1 MLPSSF
7 SHLNI
12 RTASNEDIPSIK
24 KLVFGVLKEF
34 DLLPAPE
41 TTDADLNDIE
51 GNYLRPGGLFEV
63 IENHDGHLMGTV
75 GVFPVDSK
83 TCELRKMYFA
93 PEVRGAGLGKFI
105 LRRVIDRAK
114 ELGFARVVLETSSKL
129 PAAKRL
135 YEGFGFQPF
144 VADHP
149 SPRSDQSYRLDLID

>member
-93 PEVRGAGLGKFI
+93 PEVRGSGLGKFI

>member
-93 PEVRGAGLGKFI
+93 PEVRGSGLGKFI

-114 ELGFARVVLETSSKL
+114 ELGFARVVLETSSKW

-135 YEGFGFQPF
+135 YQGFGFQPF

>member
-12 RTASNEDIPSIK
+12 RTASNKDIASIK
-24 KLVFGVLKEF
+24 KLVFGVLEEF
-34 DLLPAPE
+34 DLLPDPE

-51 GNYLRPGGLFEV
+51 GNYLRRGGLFEV
-63 IENHDGHLMGTV
+63 IEDHDGRLVGTV
-75 GVFPVDSK
+75 GVFPVDST

-93 PEVRGAGLGKFI
+93 PEIRGSGLGKFI
-105 LRRVIDRAK
+105 LQRVIDRAK
-114 ELGFARVVLETSSKL
+114 EWGFARMVLETSSKL

-135 YEGFGFQPF
+135 YEGFGFQTF

-149 SPRSDQSYRLDLID
+149 SPRSDQSYWLNLID

>member
-12 RTASNEDIPSIK
+12 RTASNEDIASIK
-24 KLVFGVLKEF
+24 KLVFGVLEEF
-34 DLLPAPE
+34 DLLPDPE

-51 GNYLRPGGLFEV
+51 GNYLGRGGLFEL
-63 IENHDGHLMGTV
+63 IEDRQGSLKGTV
-75 GVFPVDSK
+75 GVFPVDSNI
-83 TCELRKMYFA
+83 CELRKMYFV
-93 PEVRGAGLGKFI
+93 PEIRGSGLGKFI
-105 LRRVIDRAK
+105 LQRVINRAK
-114 ELGFARVVLETSSKL
+114 ELGFARMVLETSSKL

-149 SPRSDQSYRLDLID
+149 SPRSDQSYRLDLND

>member
-12 RTASNEDIPSIK
+12 RTASNEDIASIK
-24 KLVFGVLKEF
+24 KLVFGVLEEF
-34 DLLPAPE
+34 DLLPDPE

-51 GNYLRPGGLFEV
+51 GNYLRRGGLFEL
-63 IENHDGHLMGTV
+63 IEDRQGSLKGTV
-75 GVFPVDSK
+75 GVFPMDAN

-93 PEVRGAGLGKFI
+93 PEIRGSGLGKFI
-105 LRRVIDRAK
+105 LQRVINRAK
-114 ELGFARVVLETSSKL
+114 ELGFARMVLETSSKL

-149 SPRSDQSYRLDLID
+149 APRSDQSYGLDLID